1 MLSRL
6 AQPASEAAIAI
17 ARIGIADRRIR
28 ARADCA
34 VAATAIA
41 FDAD

>member
-1 MLSRL
+1 M

-17 ARIGIADRRIR
+17 ARIGIADRLIR
-28 ARADCA
+28 APPDRT
-34 VAATAIA
+34 VVATAMA